1 MTLWDPVALGSYCRS
16 GLLGNAAMGMSENAI
31 SAMRLGN
38 AMGQCDGHGG
48 VVGIRLR
55 QDVGKTRRHSQQ
67 PGGHARPQAPVCGF
81 GIPDDDEDSS
91 APDCGFGFVS
101 DDDEDED
108 EELVEDED
116 PRNWLMMSSIEFSAI
131 SIFSI
136 CSFFVFFDDFKSD
149 V

>member
-1 MTLWDPVALGSYCRS
+1 MMCSITLWDAVALGSYCRS
-16 GLLGNAAMGMSENAI
+16 GLLDNAVMGMSENAI
-31 SAMRLGN
+31 SAMWLGN
-38 AMGQCDGHGG
+38 EMGQCDGHGG

-136 CSFFVFFDDFKSD
+136 CSFCFFR
-149 V
+149 